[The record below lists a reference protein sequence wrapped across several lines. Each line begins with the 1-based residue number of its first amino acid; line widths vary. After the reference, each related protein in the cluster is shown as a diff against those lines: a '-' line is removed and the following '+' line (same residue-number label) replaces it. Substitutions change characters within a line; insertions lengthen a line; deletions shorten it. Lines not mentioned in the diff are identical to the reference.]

1 MLTFFNVHDII
12 AEEKKKKKE
21 HHNYINKNLHFK

>member
-12 AEEKKKKKE
+12 AEEKKKE
-21 HHNYINKNLHFK
+21 HHNYISKNLHFK